1 MNLLV
6 WTYHRVLPE
15 ASSGAV
21 RAEIF
26 EKQIASLAKSG
37 CRFIGTSELEVFLK
51 VKLPHTDKCTM
62 LTFDDGWADN
72 LIWAT
77 PILKKYSAKAVL
89 ALNTGFINKNSCE
102 IRNSENYKMTNSK
115 EALAAAA
122 YGRDYSSFL
131 TWNEVMEMKKSGV
144 WEIQAHGNS
153 HFGCYGNLDEIRG
166 FYPDKQHWTMES
178 ALGEPPFPGAPRTTF
193 RSILADSKTVLSN
206 DLKNALRQGKN
217 ENARRKLCKNHG
229 SPVTTIETA
238 EEFGKRV
245 RDDLTSC
252 RDTIKENLGQA
263 PDCLFWPWGHY
274 SDPSVKIAK
283 ECGFKML
290 FTMEK
295 DAVTAKTPADKI
307 PRIAAPANF
316 EDFQRQL
323 TIYSNQLLRSFRKM
337 LP

>member
-1 MNLLV
+1 MNTLV

-15 ASSGAV
+15 ASPGAV
-21 RAEIF
+21 RAEVF

-37 CRFIGTSELEVFLK
+37 HRFIGTSDLEVFLK
-51 VKLPHTDKCTM
+51 VKLPHAEKCTM

-89 ALNTGFINKNSCE
+89 ALNTGFINKNFCE
-102 IRNSENYKMTNSK
+102 IRNSGNYKIINSK
-115 EALAAAA
+115 EALGAAA

-131 TWNEVMEMKKSGV
+131 TWNEVQEMKKSGV

-153 HFGCYGNLDEIRG
+153 HYGCYDNFDDIRG
-166 FYPDKQHWTMES
+166 FYPDKQHWTMEF

-193 RSILADSKTVLSN
+193 RSILSDRKTVLCD
-206 DLKNALRQGKN
+206 DLKTALRQTNSDRK
-217 ENARRKLCKNHG
+217 RKKLCKNHS
-229 SPVTTIETA
+229 SPLNTIETP
-238 EEFGKRV
+238 EEFEKRV

-252 RDTIKENLGQA
+252 RKAIKENLGQT

-274 SDPSVKIAK
+274 SDSSVKIAK

-295 DAVTAKTPADKI
+295 DAVTEKTPTDKI
-307 PRIAAPANF
+307 PRIAAPADF
-316 EDFQRQL
+316 ADFQRQL
-323 TIYSNQLLRSFRKM
+323 TIYANPLLRSFRMM